1 MAAAPTPSSMR
12 RADRISPGQVRAAR
26 GLLGW
31 SQETLAERSGL
42 SRRTITHLENDQLK
56 AQDDSHYLLRRAF
69 ENAGVIFV
77 REGKLSGVVFNEDAL
92 GGSPGPLDGAE
103 T

>member
-1 MAAAPTPSSMR
+1 MR